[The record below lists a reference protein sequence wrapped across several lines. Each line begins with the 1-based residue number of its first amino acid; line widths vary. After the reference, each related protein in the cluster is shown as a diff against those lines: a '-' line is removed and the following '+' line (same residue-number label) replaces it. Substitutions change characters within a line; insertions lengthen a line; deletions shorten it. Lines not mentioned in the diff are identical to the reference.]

1 MGLSIAEYFAEISKR
16 FYLMYGFVMA
26 LYVVTKVVVGAS
38 YRAENSG
45 RQSQQSILT
54 SFNFGRAFGCLAGA
68 TP

>member
-1 MGLSIAEYFAEISKR
+1 
-16 FYLMYGFVMA
+16 MYGFVMA